1 MGVDDYFTTANNE
14 TMAIVLI
21 ENIVTI
27 NNLDEILKVDH
38 IDVFFVARTDLAQSM
53 GLVGQPAYPAV
64 DAIVDRAIEQ
74 IVAAARV
81 PGTIVTSATVAEY
94 VGKGVRFLNNNC
106 TSWLISGTETFCK
119 FCRAR
124 RAIR

>member
-1 MGVDDYFTTANNE
+1 
-14 TMAIVLI
+14 MAIVLN
-21 ENIVTI
+21 ENIVAI

-74 IVAAARV
+74 IVATARV

-94 VGKGVRFLNNNC
+94 VGKGVRFLNINY
-106 TSWLISGTETFCK
+106 T
-119 FCRAR
+119 
-124 RAIR
+124 